1 MTVDIK
7 NYPKVYKKR
16 DEGFKIMVSDD
27 ISQDGVVAVDQ
38 SNRQIT
44 VYSDSEQEIP
54 KIMNFVEKQV
64 KFLVPVKKT
73 KNKVEVIYNTKDTPT

>member
-44 VYSDSEQEIP
+44 V
-54 KIMNFVEKQV
+54 
-64 KFLVPVKKT
+64 
-73 KNKVEVIYNTKDTPT
+73 

>member
-7 NYPKVYKKR
+7 TYPKYRKR
-16 DEGFKIMVSDD
+16 DEGTEIMISDD
-27 ISQDGVVAVDQ
+27 ISQDR
-38 SNRQIT
+38 SPNRQIM

-64 KFLVPVKKT
+64 KFSVPV
-73 KNKVEVIYNTKDTPT
+73 

>member
-7 NYPKVYKKR
+7 TYPKYRKR
-16 DEGFKIMVSDD
+16 DEGTEIMISDD
-27 ISQDGVVAVDQ
+27 ISQDG
-38 SNRQIT
+38 SPNRQIM

-64 KFLVPVKKT
+64 KFSVPV
-73 KNKVEVIYNTKDTPT
+73 